1 MVIIYMENIKRAPD
15 LFFPT
20 RSRPAGAQGEHMS
33 QTLVVAAATGTNA
46 SAAGFKLNQGKFV
59 PTETGPAYWGPGDA
73 ITFLI
78 TGEETDGAV
87 FMAELSI
94 PPAGGPPPHIHHR
107 EDESFYVR
115 EGTLAIRVGDRTVNV
130 SPGDFVHVPR
140 GTVHCFKN
148 TGNTHAKMLVTFT
161 PAGMEKFFEEGF
173 YPAGNRSVGPQPLTE
188 ELLARMLA
196 AAPNCGLE
204 FLPPELQ

>member
-1 MVIIYMENIKRAPD
+1 MLTMTEDRAARGYA
-15 LFFPT
+15 L
-20 RSRPAGAQGEHMS
+20 AQD
-33 QTLVVAAATGTNA
+33 ANA
-46 SAAGFKLNQGKFV
+46 SATGLKQNQGKYV
-59 PTETGPAYWGPGDA
+59 QTGTGPAYWGPGDEV
-73 ITFLI
+73 TFLI
-78 TGEETDGAV
+78 TGEETGGAV
-87 FMAELSI
+87 FMAELSV

-115 EGTLAIRVGDRTVNV
+115 EGTLAIRMGDRTVNAA
-130 SPGDFVHVPR
+130 PGDFVHIPR

-173 YPAGNRSVGPQPLTE
+173 YPAGDRSVGPPSLNE

>member
-1 MVIIYMENIKRAPD
+1 MNNTQP
-15 LFFPT
+15 
-20 RSRPAGAQGEHMS
+20 
-33 QTLVVAAATGTNA
+33 VAASTAPNA
-46 SAAGFKLNQGKFV
+46 STTGLKMNQGKFV
-59 PTETGPAYWGPGDA
+59 PTGTGPAYWGPGDE

-78 TGEETDGAV
+78 TGAETNGDI

-94 PPAGGPPPHIHHR
+94 PPAGGPPPHIHQK

-130 SPGDFVHVPR
+130 SPGDFVYVPR

-148 TGNTHAKMLVTFT
+148 TGNTRAKMLVTFT

-173 YPAGNRSVGPQPLTE
+173 YPAGDRSVGPPPLTE
-188 ELLARMLA
+188 ELMARMQA
-196 AAPNCGLE
+196 AASNCEVE
-204 FLPPELQ
+204 FLPPDSH

>member
-1 MVIIYMENIKRAPD
+1 MSHAP
-15 LFFPT
+15 
-20 RSRPAGAQGEHMS
+20 
-33 QTLVVAAATGTNA
+33 VVAAAPGANA
-46 SAAGFKLNQGKFV
+46 SATGLKLIRGKYV
-59 PTETGPAYWGPGDA
+59 PTGTGPAYWGPGDEV
-73 ITFLI
+73 TFLI

-87 FMAELSI
+87 FMAELSV

-107 EDESFYVR
+107 EDESFYIR

-148 TGNTHAKMLVTFT
+148 TGNTQAKMLVTFT
-161 PAGMEKFFEEGF
+161 PGGMEKFFEQGF
-173 YPAGNRSVGPQPLTE
+173 YPAGDRSVGPGSLTD

-196 AAPNCGLE
+196 AASNCGLE